1 MNDDDI
7 LPHLEG
13 YISLKKAAEMLRVAE
28 RTVYGYVTDGKLPGI
43 RAGSSIVVKAEDVQS
58 FRRGS
63 PGRRRTRVPV
73 WRLSIG
79 EHLQYLTIIF
89 VRIRPGQDDKLEQK
103 LEELRSGEK
112 HLLPG
117 TVARYI
123 ARNEEK
129 SEDVQIVLVWRSTVM
144 PPQEEREKAL
154 AALRTELAEILDW
167 ETAWSENGRVL
178 MHT

>member
-1 MNDDDI
+1 MHDDDI

-28 RTVYGYVTDGKLPGI
+28 RTVYGYVTDGKLPGT
-43 RAGSSIVVKAEDVQS
+43 RAGSSIVVKAEDVQR
-58 FRRGS
+58 FQRGS

-89 VRIRPGQDDKLEQK
+89 ARLRPGQENKLNQK
-103 LEELRSGEK
+103 LEEIRADEK

-129 SEDVQIVLVWRSTVM
+129 PEDVQIVLVWRSTVM
-144 PPQEEREKAL
+144 PPEEEREAAL
-154 AALRTELAEILDW
+154 AALRADLADILDW
-167 ETAWSENGRVL
+167 ETAWSESGKVL